1 MKDNNKIVDLMEY
14 KNRKER
20 EELDALRAKVEA
32 MVEDLGDELI
42 PQMYTPPY
50 TDATL
55 GTIDWLNLFGTN
67 YSVYEDTTKSGLN
80 SYASIVL
87 EPTKE
92 SCTRTL
98 AWVSYILSDM
108 GMIEESNMVETVI
121 RRIDNEDA

>member
-14 KNRKER
+14 KERKER
-20 EELDALRAKVEA
+20 EELDYLRAKVEA
-32 MVEDLGDELI
+32 MVEELGDDLI

-50 TDATL
+50 TDASL
-55 GTIDWLNLFGTN
+55 GTIDWLGLFGMN
-67 YSVYEDTTKSGLN
+67 YNGYENTTKSGLN
-80 SYASIVL
+80 THASIVL

-108 GMIEESNMVETVI
+108 GMIEASNMVEDVI
-121 RRIDNEDA
+121 RHVENEDA